1 MNDKPTLEV
10 TTTYKNLNFEAKD
23 EGHLLMYDISYC
35 YIGTIGI
42 LIVFI
47 VSTLV
52 SILTGV
58 TKPEEV
64 DPKLVYSPSLYVYK
78 KLWKVFSKK
87 KTVTIS
93 LQVDMKPS
101 NNYMDCV
108 KYAYIPSESIK
119 QNE

>member
-1 MNDKPTLEV
+1 
-10 TTTYKNLNFEAKD
+10 
-23 EGHLLMYDISYC
+23 MYDISYC

-58 TKPEEV
+58 TNPEEV
-64 DPKLVYSPSLYVYK
+64 NPKLVYSPSLYVYK
-78 KLWKVFSKK
+78 KLWRVFSKK

-93 LQVDMKPS
+93 TQVDVKPS
-101 NNYMDCV
+101 NNYMECV
-108 KYAYIPSESIK
+108 TYTYIKSESIDENEEK
-119 QNE
+119 RLQN